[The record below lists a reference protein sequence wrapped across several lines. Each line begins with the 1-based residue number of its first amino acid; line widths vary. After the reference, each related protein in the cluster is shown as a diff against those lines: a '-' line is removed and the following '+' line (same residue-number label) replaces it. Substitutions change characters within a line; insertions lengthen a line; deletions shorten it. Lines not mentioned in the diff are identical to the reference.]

1 MPYPFIV
8 SPQWDPLGR
17 WLGDKDMRITWQI
30 LYWSVIMSHDVEDWS
45 CLAIAHWHIVSYTI
59 MSTRY
64 SWCLFD
70 TWLEHLLVKCIF
82 SPWIRMIVATC
93 KYYVIYIT
101 FLRGW
106 AGTWVPLPSPV
117 EPDGL
122 VPRCQNWVIGQ
133 KSVAY
138 LSGLGLGVKAT
149 VRGTPSR
156 EPRQVVLT
164 LRLFLVHGVIRI

>member
-1 MPYPFIV
+1 
-8 SPQWDPLGR
+8 
-17 WLGDKDMRITWQI
+17 
-30 LYWSVIMSHDVEDWS
+30 
-45 CLAIAHWHIVSYTI
+45 
-59 MSTRY
+59 
-64 SWCLFD
+64 
-70 TWLEHLLVKCIF
+70 
-82 SPWIRMIVATC
+82 VATC

-101 FLRGW
+101 FLRGY

-138 LSGLGLGVKAT
+138 LSGFGLGVKAT

-156 EPRQVVLT
+156 EPRQVVLA